1 MEVLSF
7 SGFVLLCIV
16 GAICAWR
23 GSKIVAKFVNRLFD
37 RAEKEIDKIG

>member
-7 SGFVLLCIV
+7 AAFVLLCIV
-16 GAICAWR
+16 GVICVWR

-37 RAEKEIDKIG
+37 RIEKEIDKIG